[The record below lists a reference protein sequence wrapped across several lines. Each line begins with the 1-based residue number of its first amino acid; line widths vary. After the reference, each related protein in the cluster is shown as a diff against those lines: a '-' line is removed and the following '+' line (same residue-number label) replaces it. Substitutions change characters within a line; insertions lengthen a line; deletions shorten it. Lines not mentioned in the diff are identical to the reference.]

1 MRFYVR
7 TSRSTSVSVGTVGAL
22 MLGLLVVVGSFYLAL
37 IVVAV
42 LVLAGIAYGL
52 CAVARRRR

>member
-7 TSRSTSVSVGTVGAL
+7 TSRSTNVSVGTVGAL
-22 MLGLLVVVGSFYLAL
+22 VLGLLVVVGSFYLAL

-52 CAVARRRR
+52 RAVARRRR